1 MTALPLPRWEQ
12 PRTRPMPL
20 PFSWADQE
28 RHLVRHLSA
37 LIRLDTSNPPGNEVA
52 VARHLARELA
62 RSGIAHTVLEAS
74 PGRANL
80 VARLPG
86 SGQEPPLMLLGH
98 ADVVGAQPGGWSRPP
113 FSGEV
118 ADGRVWGRG
127 ALDMKGQVAASLLI
141 VQLLAAHRIRLNR
154 DVLLVV
160 TADEEAGSRLGAYW
174 LWENHRSLVE
184 AEFAFNEGGGQ
195 RFMTP
200 GGPVYTVQVAEK
212 GSARMRVTAHGRG
225 GHASV
230 PRSESAV
237 FTLAEALLRLRAF
250 APESVLLPASRR
262 MLGILADLHPGTGA
276 QAIEQ
281 LLKDP
286 TWDRANSLPID
297 PVLREFVVAGL
308 HNTATATL
316 LSAGQRPNVVPV
328 EASVVLDGRLLPG
341 ELPDRWVAEVQR
353 AVGDRVEV
361 ELLHGRVS
369 HAVHDDP
376 ELLRVLGDTVAAHEP
391 GARLLPYIN
400 PAATDAR
407 AFPETKVLGFFPSAS
422 DADIMRLI
430 HAPDE
435 HARITDLMFGG
446 KCLLDAVLRLS
457 T

>member
-1 MTALPLPRWEQ
+1 MPTPP
-12 PRTRPMPL
+12 RPMAL

-28 RHLVRHLSA
+28 RHLVGHLSA
-37 LIRLDTSNPPGNEVA
+37 LIRLDTSNPPGREIA
-52 VARHLARELA
+52 VARHLSHELS
-62 RSGIAHTVLEAS
+62 RSGVRHTVLES
-74 PGRANL
+74 EPGRANL

-98 ADVVGAQPGGWSRPP
+98 ADVVGAGPVGWSRPP

-127 ALDMKGQVAASLLI
+127 ALDMKGQIAASLL
-141 VQLLAAHRIRLNR
+141 VMQLLAAHRMPLRR
-154 DVLLVV
+154 DVLMVV
-160 TADEEAGSRLGAYW
+160 TADEESGSRLGAYW
-174 LWENHRSLVE
+174 LWENHRGLVE

-195 RFMTP
+195 RFVTP

-212 GSARMRVTAHGRG
+212 GSARMRITARGPG

-230 PRSESAV
+230 PRPQSAV
-237 FTLAEALLRLRAF
+237 FALAEALLRLRAF
-250 APESVLLPASRR
+250 APASVLLPASRR
-262 MLGILADLHPGTGA
+262 MLAVLADLYPGAGA
-276 QAIEQ
+276 QAIGQ
-281 LLKDP
+281 LLRDP
-286 TWDRANSLPID
+286 TWARAHGLPVD

-308 HNTATATL
+308 HNTATPTV
-316 LSAGQRPNVVPV
+316 LSAGHRQNVVPV

-341 ELPDRWVAEVQR
+341 EAPERWVAEVRR

-369 HAVHDDP
+369 HAGHDSP

-391 GARLLPYIN
+391 GARVLPYIN

-407 AFPETKVLGFFPSAS
+407 AFPETKVVGFFPSAS

-435 HARITDLMFGG
+435 HTRISDLVFGA
-446 KCLLDAVLRLS
+446 KCLLDAVLRLA

>member
-1 MTALPLPRWEQ
+1 MSPSS
-12 PRTRPMPL
+12 RPMPL
-20 PFSWADQE
+20 PFSWAEQE
-28 RHLVRHLSA
+28 RHLVSHLSA
-37 LIRLDTSNPPGNEVA
+37 LIRLDTSNPPGREIA
-52 VARHLARELA
+52 VARHLSRELT
-62 RSGIAHTVLEAS
+62 RSGIAHQVLES
-74 PGRANL
+74 EPGRANL

-86 SGQEPPLMLLGH
+86 TGQEPPLMLLGH
-98 ADVVGAQPGGWSRPP
+98 ADVVGARPDGWSRPP

-141 VQLLAAHRIRLNR
+141 MQLLAAHRIPLRR
-154 DVLLVV
+154 DLLLVV

-174 LWENHRSLVE
+174 LWENHRSLIE

-195 RFMTP
+195 RFVTP

-212 GSARMRVTAHGRG
+212 GSARMRVTARGPG

-230 PRSESAV
+230 PRTESAV

-250 APESVLLPASRR
+250 APESVLQPASRR
-262 MLGILADLHPGTGA
+262 MLATLAELYPGPGA
-276 QAIEQ
+276 EAIGQ

-286 TWDRANSLPID
+286 TWARTNSLPID

-308 HNTATATL
+308 HNTATPTV
-316 LSAGQRPNVVPV
+316 LSAGQRQNVVPV
-328 EASVVLDGRLLPG
+328 EADVVLDGRLLPG
-341 ELPDRWVAEVQR
+341 ELPDRWAAAVQQ
-353 AVGDRVEV
+353 ALGDRVEV
-361 ELLHGRVS
+361 SLLHGRVS
-369 HAVHDDP
+369 RAGPDAP
-376 ELLRVLGDTVAAHEP
+376 ELLRVLGETVAAHEP
-391 GARLLPYIN
+391 GARLLPYVN

-407 AFPETKVLGFFPSAS
+407 ALPGTKVVGFFPSAN
-422 DADIMRLI
+422 DADVMRLI

>member
-1 MTALPLPRWEQ
+1 MSTPP
-12 PRTRPMPL
+12 RPMPL

-28 RHLVRHLSA
+28 RHLVGHLSA
-37 LIRLDTSNPPGNEVA
+37 LVRLDTSNPPGDEIA
-52 VARHLARELA
+52 VARHLSRELS
-62 RSGIAHTVLEAS
+62 RSGIAHEVLES
-74 PGRANL
+74 GPGRANL

-86 SGQEPPLMLLGH
+86 TGQEPPLMLLGH
-98 ADVVGAQPGGWSRPP
+98 ADVVGAQPDGWSRPP

-118 ADGRVWGRG
+118 ADGRIWGRG
-127 ALDMKGQVAASLLI
+127 TLEMKGQIAASLLV
-141 VQLLAAHRIRLNR
+141 VQLLTAHRIRLKR

-195 RFMTP
+195 RFVTP
-200 GGPVYTVQVAEK
+200 GGPVHTVQVAEK
-212 GSARMRVTAHGRG
+212 GSARMRVTARGPG

-250 APESVLLPASRR
+250 APGTVVHPASRR
-262 MLGILADLHPGTGA
+262 MLATLADLHPGAGA
-276 QAIEQ
+276 EAIGR
-281 LLKDP
+281 LLEDP
-286 TWDRANSLPID
+286 SRDRANGLPID

-316 LSAGQRPNVVPV
+316 LSAGHRQNVVPV
-328 EASVVLDGRLLPG
+328 EASAVLDGRLLPG
-341 ELPDRWVAEVQR
+341 ELPDRWAAEVRR

-376 ELLRVLGDTVAAHEP
+376 ELLRILGDAVAALEP

-407 AFPETKVLGFFPSAS
+407 AFPETKVVGFFPSAS
-422 DADIMRLI
+422 DADVMRLI
-430 HAPDE
+430 HGPDE
-435 HARITDLMFGG
+435 HALISDLMFGG
-446 KCLLDAVLRLS
+446 RCLLDAVLRIS

>member
-1 MTALPLPRWEQ
+1 MCTTPE
-12 PRTRPMPL
+12 PMPL
-20 PFSWADQE
+20 PFSWAAQE
-28 RHLVRHLSA
+28 RHLVGLLSA
-37 LIRLDTSNPPGNEVA
+37 LIRLDTSNPPGHEIA
-52 VARHLARELA
+52 VARHLSREL
-62 RSGIAHTVLEAS
+62 SPLGIAHTVLESA

-98 ADVVGAQPGGWSRPP
+98 ADVVGTQPDQWSRPP

-127 ALDMKGQVAASLLI
+127 ALDMKGQVAASLL
-141 VQLLAAHRIRLNR
+141 VMQLIAAHRIRLRR
-154 DVLLVV
+154 DLLLAV

-195 RFMTP
+195 RFLTP

-212 GSARMRVTAHGRG
+212 GSARMRITARGQG

-230 PRSESAV
+230 PRSEAAV
-237 FTLAEALLRLRAF
+237 FTLAEALLRLRAY
-250 APESVLLPASRR
+250 APPSVLHPAARR
-262 MLGILADLHPGTGA
+262 MLSTLAELHSGPGA
-276 QAIEQ
+276 QAIER
-281 LLKDP
+281 LLEAP
-286 TWDRANSLPID
+286 TWAGASSLPID

-308 HNTATATL
+308 HNTATPTL
-316 LSAGQRPNVVPV
+316 LSAGQRQNVVPV

-341 ELPDRWVAEVQR
+341 QQPEDWVAEVR
-353 AVGDRVEV
+353 KAVGDRVEV
-361 ELLHGRVS
+361 SLLHGRES
-369 HAVHDDP
+369 RAVHDDP

-391 GARLLPYIN
+391 GARVLPYIN
-400 PAATDAR
+400 PASTDAR
-407 AFPETKVLGFFPSAS
+407 AFPDTKVIGFFPSAS
-422 DADIMRLI
+422 DADVMRLI

>member
-1 MTALPLPRWEQ
+1 MCTTPE
-12 PRTRPMPL
+12 PMPL

-28 RHLVRHLSA
+28 RHLVGHLSA
-37 LIRLDTSNPPGNEVA
+37 LIRLDTSNPPGHEIA
-52 VARHLARELA
+52 VARHISRELSRA
-62 RSGIAHTVLEAS
+62 GVAHTVLEAE

-98 ADVVGAQPGGWSRPP
+98 ADVVGARPDEWSRPP

-127 ALDMKGQVAASLLI
+127 ALDMKGQIAASLLV
-141 VQLLAAHRIRLNR
+141 VQLLAAHRVPLRR
-154 DVLLVV
+154 DLLLVV
-160 TADEEAGSRLGAYW
+160 TADEEAGSRLGAHW
-174 LWENHRSLVE
+174 LWENHRGLVE

-195 RFMTP
+195 RFPTP

-212 GSARMRVTAHGRG
+212 GSARMRITARGRG

-230 PRSESAV
+230 PRSDAAV

-250 APESVLLPASRR
+250 APRSVLHPAARR
-262 MLGILADLHPGTGA
+262 MLGTLADLHPGTGA
-276 QAIEQ
+276 EAIGR
-281 LLKDP
+281 LLKAP
-286 TWDRANSLPID
+286 TWAAANSLPID
-297 PVLREFVVAGL
+297 PVLREFVITGL
-308 HNTATATL
+308 HNTATPTL
-316 LSAGQRPNVVPV
+316 LSAGQRQNVVPV

-341 ELPDRWVAEVQR
+341 QVPEDWVAEVR
-353 AVGDRVEV
+353 KAVGDGVEV
-361 ELLHGRVS
+361 SLLHGRAS

-376 ELLRVLGDTVAAHEP
+376 RLLRVLGDTVAAHEP
-391 GARLLPYIN
+391 GARVLPYIN

-407 AFPETKVLGFFPSAS
+407 AFPETKVVGFFPSAS
-422 DADIMRLI
+422 DADVMRLI

-446 KCLLDAVLRLS
+446 ACLLDAVLRLS

>member
-1 MTALPLPRWEQ
+1 MFTSPEQ
-12 PRTRPMPL
+12 MPL

-28 RHLVRHLSA
+28 RSLVGHLSA
-37 LIRLDTSNPPGNEVA
+37 LVRLDTSNPPGNEIA
-52 VARHLARELA
+52 VARYLSRELTPF
-62 RSGIAHTVLEAS
+62 GIAHTILES
-74 PGRANL
+74 EPGRANL

-86 SGQEPPLMLLGH
+86 SGQKPPLMLLSH
-98 ADVVGAQPGGWSRPP
+98 ADVVGAGPDGWSRPP

-127 ALDMKGQVAASLLI
+127 ALDMKSQVAASLLTM
-141 VQLLAAHRIRLNR
+141 QLLAAHRIRLTR
-154 DVLLVV
+154 DVLMVV

-174 LWENHRSLVE
+174 LWENHRTLVE
-184 AEFAFNEGGGQ
+184 AELAINEGGGQ

-212 GSARMRVTAHGRG
+212 GSARMRVTARGPG

-230 PRSESAV
+230 PRAESAV
-237 FTLAEALLRLRAF
+237 FALAEALLRLRAF
-250 APESVLLPASRR
+250 APKSVLHPASHL
-262 MLGILADLHPGTGA
+262 MLSTLADLHPGPGA
-276 QAIEQ
+276 EAIEQ
-281 LLKDP
+281 LLKEP
-286 TWDRANSLPID
+286 TWARANSLPID

-308 HNTATATL
+308 HNTATPTM
-316 LSAGQRPNVVPV
+316 LSAGQRQNVVPV

-341 ELPDRWVAEVQR
+341 ELPDQWVEEIQR
-353 AVGDRVEV
+353 AAGDRVEV
-361 ELLHGRVS
+361 SLLHGRAS

-376 ELLRVLGDTVAAHEP
+376 EILRVLGDTVGAHEP
-391 GARLLPYIN
+391 GARVLPYIN
-400 PAATDAR
+400 PASTDAR
-407 AFPETKVLGFFPSAS
+407 AFPDTRVIGFFPSSS

>member
-1 MTALPLPRWEQ
+1 MSASLQ
-12 PRTRPMPL
+12 PMPL

-28 RHLVRHLSA
+28 RHLVSHLSA
-37 LIRLDTSNPPGNEVA
+37 LIRLDTSNPPGNEIA
-52 VARHLARELA
+52 VARYLARALS
-62 RSGIAHTVLEAS
+62 RSGISHTVLES
-74 PGRANL
+74 EPGRANL
-80 VARLPG
+80 VAWLPG

-98 ADVVGAQPGGWSRPP
+98 ADVVGAQPDGWSRPP

-127 ALDMKGQVAASLLI
+127 AFDMKGQIAASLLI
-141 VQLLAAHRIRLNR
+141 MQLLAAHRFRLNR

-212 GSARMRVTAHGRG
+212 GSARMRVTARGQG
-225 GHASV
+225 GHASL

-237 FTLAEALLRLRAF
+237 FTLADALLRLRAF
-250 APESVLLPASRR
+250 APESVLHPASRR
-262 MLGILADLHPGTGA
+262 MLGMLADLHPGPGA
-276 QAIEQ
+276 EAVTQ
-281 LLKDP
+281 LLEAP
-286 TWDRANSLPID
+286 SWDRANSLPID
-297 PVLREFVVAGL
+297 SVLREFVVAGL
-308 HNTATATL
+308 HNTATPTL
-316 LSAGQRPNVVPV
+316 LSAGQRQNVVPV

-341 ELPDRWVAEVQR
+341 ELPDRWAAEVQR

-391 GARLLPYIN
+391 GSRLLPYIN

-407 AFPETKVLGFFPSAS
+407 AFPETKVIGFFPSAS
-422 DADIMRLI
+422 DADVMRLI

-446 KCLLDAVLRLS
+446 SCLLDSVLRLS

>member
-1 MTALPLPRWEQ
+1 MSTPPE
-12 PRTRPMPL
+12 PMPL

-28 RHLVRHLSA
+28 QHLVGHLSA
-37 LIRLDTSNPPGNEVA
+37 LIRLNTSNPPGNEIA
-52 VARHLARELA
+52 VARHLSRELS
-62 RSGIAHTVLEAS
+62 RSGIAHTVLES
-74 PGRANL
+74 EPGRANL

-86 SGQEPPLMLLGH
+86 SGQKPPLMLLSH
-98 ADVVGAQPGGWSRPP
+98 ADVVGAGPEGWSRPP

-127 ALDMKGQVAASLLI
+127 ALDMKGQVAASLL
-141 VQLLAAHRIRLNR
+141 VMQLLAAHRFRLTR
-154 DVLLVV
+154 DVLMVV

-174 LWENHRSLVE
+174 LWENHRGLVE
-184 AEFAFNEGGGQ
+184 AELAFNEGGGQ

-212 GSARMRVTAHGRG
+212 GSARMRVTARGPG

-230 PRSESAV
+230 PRAQSAV

-250 APESVLLPASRR
+250 APESVLHPASRR
-262 MLGILADLHPGTGA
+262 MLGTLADLHPGAGA
-276 QAIEQ
+276 EAIGR
-281 LLKDP
+281 LLEEP
-286 TWDRANSLPID
+286 TWAGANGLPID

-308 HNTATATL
+308 HNTATPTMLA
-316 LSAGQRPNVVPV
+316 AGHRQNVVPV

-341 ELPDRWVAEVQR
+341 ELPDRWVEEVQR
-353 AVGDRVEV
+353 AAGDRVEV
-361 ELLHGRVS
+361 SLLHGRVS
-369 HAVHDDP
+369 HAGHDDP
-376 ELLRVLGDTVAAHEP
+376 EILRVLGDTVAAHEP
-391 GARLLPYIN
+391 GARVLPYIN

-407 AFPETKVLGFFPSAS
+407 AFPDTKVVGFFPSAS

-435 HARITDLMFGG
+435 HARISDLMFGG
-446 KCLLDAVLRLS
+446 KCLLDAVLRFS

>member
-1 MTALPLPRWEQ
+1 MSTPTQ
-12 PRTRPMPL
+12 PMPL

-28 RHLVRHLSA
+28 QHLVSHLSA
-37 LIRLDTSNPPGNEVA
+37 LIRLDTSNPPGNEIA
-52 VARHLARELA
+52 AARYLSRELS
-62 RSGIAHTVLEAS
+62 RSGIAHTVLES
-74 PGRANL
+74 EPGRANL

-98 ADVVGAQPGGWSRPP
+98 ADVVGAQPDQWNRPP

-127 ALDMKGQVAASLLI
+127 ALDMKGQVAASLL
-141 VQLLAAHRIRLNR
+141 VMQLLAAHRIPLSR
-154 DVLLVV
+154 DLLLVV

-184 AEFAFNEGGGQ
+184 AEWAFNEGGGQ
-195 RFMTP
+195 RFVTP

-212 GSARMRVTAHGRG
+212 GSARMRVTARGQG

-230 PRSESAV
+230 PRADTAI

-250 APESVLLPASRR
+250 SPQSVLHPAARR
-262 MLGILADLHPGTGA
+262 MLHTLADLHPGAGA
-276 QAIEQ
+276 QAIER
-281 LLKDP
+281 LLKEP
-286 TWDRANSLPID
+286 TWAGANSLPID

-308 HNTATATL
+308 HNTATATI
-316 LSAGQRPNVVPV
+316 LSAGQRQNVVPV

-341 ELPDRWVAEVQR
+341 ELPDRWMEEVQK
-353 AVGDRVEV
+353 ALGDRVAV
-361 ELLHGRVS
+361 SLLHGRMS
-369 HAVHDDP
+369 HRVHDDP
-376 ELLRVLGDTVAAHEP
+376 RLLRVLGDTVAAHDP
-391 GARLLPYIN
+391 DARVLPYIN
-400 PAATDAR
+400 PASTDAR
-407 AFPETKVLGFFPSAS
+407 AFPDMNVVGFFPSAS

-457 T
+457 I

>member
-1 MTALPLPRWEQ
+1 MSTSP
-12 PRTRPMPL
+12 RPMPL

-28 RHLVRHLSA
+28 RHLVSHLSA

-52 VARHLARELA
+52 VARHLSRELA
-62 RSGIAHTVLEAS
+62 GSGIAHRVLES
-74 PGRANL
+74 GPGRANL

-127 ALDMKGQVAASLLI
+127 ALDMKGQIAASLLI
-141 VQLLAAHRIRLNR
+141 MQLLAAHRIRLNR

-212 GSARMRVTAHGRG
+212 GSARMRVTARGQG

-230 PRSESAV
+230 PRSESAI

-250 APESVLLPASRR
+250 APESVLHPASRR
-262 MLGILADLHPGTGA
+262 MLSTLADLHPGPGA
-276 QAIEQ
+276 EAIVQ

-308 HNTATATL
+308 HNTATPTM
-316 LSAGQRPNVVPV
+316 LSAGQRQNVVPV
-328 EASVVLDGRLLPG
+328 EASVLLDGRLLPG
-341 ELPDRWVAEVQR
+341 ELPDRWAAEVQR

-369 HAVHDDP
+369 RAGHDSP
-376 ELLRVLGDTVAAHEP
+376 ELLRVLGDTVGAHEP
-391 GARLLPYIN
+391 DARVLPYIN

-407 AFPETKVLGFFPSAS
+407 AFPDTKVVGFFPSAS

>member
-1 MTALPLPRWEQ
+1 MSTSPQ
-12 PRTRPMPL
+12 PMPL

-28 RHLVRHLSA
+28 PHLVSHLSA

-52 VARHLARELA
+52 VARYLAHELS
-62 RSGIAHTVLEAS
+62 RSGISHTVLES
-74 PGRANL
+74 EPGRANL

-127 ALDMKGQVAASLLI
+127 ALDMKGQIAASLLI
-141 VQLLAAHRIRLNR
+141 MQLLAAHRTSLRR

-160 TADEEAGSRLGAYW
+160 TADEEAGSRLGAHW

-195 RFMTP
+195 RFLTP

-212 GSARMRVTAHGRG
+212 GNARMRVTARGPG

-230 PRSESAV
+230 PRAGSAV
-237 FTLAEALLRLRAF
+237 FALAEALLRLRAF
-250 APESVLLPASRR
+250 TPETMVHPASRR
-262 MLGILADLHPGTGA
+262 MLGTLADLHPGAGA
-276 QAIEQ
+276 QAIGR

-308 HNTATATL
+308 HNTATPTL
-316 LSAGQRPNVVPV
+316 LSAGQRQNVVPV

-369 HAVHDDP
+369 HAGRDDP

-391 GARLLPYIN
+391 GARVLPYIN

-407 AFPETKVLGFFPSAS
+407 AFPDTKVVGFFPSAS

-435 HARITDLMFGG
+435 HARIADLMFGG
-446 KCLLDAVLRLS
+446 RCLLDAALRLS